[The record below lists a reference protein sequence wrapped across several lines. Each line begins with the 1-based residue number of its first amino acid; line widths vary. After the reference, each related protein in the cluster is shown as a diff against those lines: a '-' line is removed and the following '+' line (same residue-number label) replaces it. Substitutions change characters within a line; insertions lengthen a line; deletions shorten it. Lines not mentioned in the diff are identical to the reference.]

1 MPAWWKGKAKS
12 KSTSSSSANGINKE
26 KGDIF
31 NGVLI
36 LGKGKS
42 LDRSPV
48 HAGPGSPCAGPTS
61 LLAHPLPRP
70 SSSPLPRISPEQVA
84 AATSAS
90 TSGSSV
96 SSSGSDEAPD
106 LRWVDLLY
114 LICFFCFCYL
124 VVVIICSSR
133 FSVYGD

>member
-12 KSTSSSSANGINKE
+12 KSASSSSANGVSKE
-26 KGDIF
+26 KDNTFDGA
-31 NGVLI
+31 LI
-36 LGKGKS
+36 IGK
-42 LDRSPV
+42 
-48 HAGPGSPCAGPTS
+48 GSPCTGPTS

-90 TSGSSV
+90 TSDSSV
-96 SSSGSDEAPD
+96 SSYGSDEAPD
-106 LRWVDLLY
+106 LGLYRWVDLFY

-124 VVVIICSSR
+124 VVVIICPSCI
-133 FSVYGD
+133 